1 MDFKDNFSL
10 DRRKSESD
18 KIMQK
23 YPSRIPVIV
32 EKGKS
37 CEFDDIDKKKY
48 LVPRDMNMNQFIYVV
63 RRRISLE
70 PSQSLFLLV
79 NNSLC
84 SSNISISEIYEKHA
98 DKDGFLYIKY
108 ASENTF
114 G

>member
-37 CEFDDIDKKKY
+37 CEFDDIDKKKIFSPPRYEYESIY
-48 LVPRDMNMNQFIYVV
+48 LC
-63 RRRISLE
+63 
-70 PSQSLFLLV
+70 
-79 NNSLC
+79 C
-84 SSNISISEIYEKHA
+84 S
-98 DKDGFLYIKY
+98 
-108 ASENTF
+108 
-114 G
+114 